1 MMVDSVADVAERQ
14 QKFPNKSTKVGI
26 LLFFIM
32 YFLTRD
38 IQVSA
43 VALLAHAVLN
53 LIF

>member
-1 MMVDSVADVAERQ
+1 MMVDSVADIAERE

-32 YFLTRD
+32 YFVTRN
-38 IQVSA
+38 VKMA
-43 VALLAHAVLN
+43 GMVLLAHAVLS

>member
-1 MMVDSVADVAERQ
+1 MIDSVADIAERD
-14 QKFPNKSTKVGI
+14 QKFPNKSTKVGV

-38 IQVSA
+38 IQMSA
-43 VALLAHAVLN
+43 IVLLAHMVLS

>member
-1 MMVDSVADVAERQ
+1 MMVDSVADVAERE

-38 IQVSA
+38 IQMSA
-43 VALLAHAVLN
+43 MVLLSHAVLSM
-53 LIF
+53 IF

>member
-1 MMVDSVADVAERQ
+1 MMVDSVADVAARD
-14 QKFPNKSTKVGI
+14 QKFPNKSTKVGA

-32 YFLTRD
+32 YFITRD

-43 VALLAHAVLN
+43 VVLLAHAVLS